1 VAIKGCIGVFHV
13 ATPVPQDFGNG
24 EAEEVVIQGAA
35 DGTLGILKACLNS
48 KTVKRVVD
56 TSCASAVAF
65 NDSGV
70 EMMDESYWSNVDYIR
85 ASNLSMGPCFI
96 SKTSTD

>member
-1 VAIKGCIGVFHV
+1 
-13 ATPVPQDFGNG
+13 
-24 EAEEVVIQGAA
+24 
-35 DGTLGILKACLNS
+35 
-48 KTVKRVVD
+48 
-56 TSCASAVAF
+56 
-65 NDSGV
+65 V